1 MIVFFGG
8 GKVVQEL
15 NVIRDGM
22 RIYGKVQFPEG
33 AGPFPVAVFSHGF
46 GAARVYDS
54 GMPHDFVERG
64 IAFAA
69 FDFCG
74 GGPASQSDGAM
85 LDMSVLTEA
94 ADLDAVIDV
103 VCALD
108 DIDGQRLFLVGSSQG
123 GYVSAY
129 VAAHRPA
136 DVRAL
141 VLNFPAFCI
150 GDDARTHLRADGSI
164 PDEATFGGLPI
175 GKRYLQDAIDTDI
188 FDVIGG
194 YEGDVLIVHGSDD
207 EVVPPEYSVRAA
219 RIYGARSELVILGGM
234 RHGFRNSLPEHY
246 HRAINLA
253 TDFIAAHL

>member
-1 MIVFFGG
+1 MVH
-8 GKVVQEL
+8 EL
-15 NVIRDGM
+15 NVMREGM
-22 RIYGKVQFPEG
+22 RIYGKIQFPEG
-33 AGPFPVAVFSHGF
+33 EGPFPVAVFSHGF

-54 GMPHDFVERG
+54 NMPQDFLERG
-64 IAFAA
+64 VAFAA

-74 GGPASQSDGAM
+74 GGPASQSDGEM
-85 LDMSVLTEA
+85 LGMSVLTEA
-94 ADLDAVIDV
+94 ADLDAVIDAV
-103 VCALD
+103 RELD
-108 DIDGQRLFLVGSSQG
+108 EVDARQLFLVGSSQG
-123 GYVSAY
+123 GYVSAL
-129 VAAHRPA
+129 VAARRPK

-150 GDDARTHLRADGSI
+150 GDDARKRLAADGSI